1 MPEAFVGIGS
11 NTEPQ
16 RFLPAGIALLRERF
30 GPLELSPI
38 YQNTAV
44 GFAGDDFFN
53 LVAGFSSDQE
63 PLALAAELRTIEDLC
78 QRDRSLRRYAPRTLD
93 LDLLLYGDA
102 VFSAAGL
109 VLPRPEVLQ
118 RAYILKPMAD
128 LRPNMAHPSAQ
139 QSFSKLWQGF
149 DTTSHPLQRVN
160 MEL

>member
-1 MPEAFVGIGS
+1 MPETFVGIGS

-16 RFLPAGIALLRERF
+16 RFLPSGIALLRERF

-53 LVAGFSSDQE
+53 LVAGFSSDRE
-63 PLALAAELRTIEDLC
+63 PLDIAAELRTIEDLC
-78 QRDRSLRRYAPRTLD
+78 QRDRSLPRYAPRTLD

-102 VFSAAGL
+102 VISDAGL

-128 LRPNMAHPSAQ
+128 LRPDMLHPSAQ
-139 QSFSKLWQGF
+139 LSFANLWQDF
-149 DTTSHPLQRVN
+149 DATSHPLHLVH